1 MEKNMKRTK
10 AEEAKYLRELV
21 DKTGNLYV
29 EVAEFLGVNERTLYR
44 WLSGESRIP
53 YSVIRTLELIT
64 SPE

>member
-1 MEKNMKRTK
+1 MKKTK
-10 AEEAKYLRELV
+10 DEEVKYLRELV

-53 YSVIRTLELIT
+53 YSVIKTLELIT